1 MSSEISL
8 SAYAM
13 WSACLLVFS
22 FFLPVPRVP
31 WPRVKVRAHT
41 EKHGRFR
48 VVDLGFAFFW
58 PKFARRA
65 GDTKPSAM
73 EFAIYVTMKA

>member
-13 WSACLLVFS
+13 WSACLVIFS
-22 FFLPVPRVP
+22 FFLPVTRFP
-31 WPRVKVRAHT
+31 WPRVKLRAHT

-48 VVDLGFAFFW
+48 VVDLGFAFFA
-58 PKFARRA
+58 PKIARKA
-65 GDTKPSAM
+65 GNTKPSAF
-73 EFAIYVTMKA
+73 EFAIYFTMKA

>member
-8 SAYAM
+8 SAYAV

-22 FFLPVPRVP
+22 FFLPVPRIP
-31 WPRVKVRAHT
+31 WPRVKLRAHA

-58 PKFARRA
+58 PKFTRKTV
-65 GDTKPSAM
+65 GTTPSAL
-73 EFAIYVTMKA
+73 EFAIYFTMKA